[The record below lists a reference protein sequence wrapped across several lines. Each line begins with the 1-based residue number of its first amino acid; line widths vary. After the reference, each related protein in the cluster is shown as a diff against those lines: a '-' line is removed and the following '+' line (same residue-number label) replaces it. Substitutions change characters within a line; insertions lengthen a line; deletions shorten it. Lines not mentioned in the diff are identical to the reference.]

1 MVTSAKDPGAV
12 LPEPNPEADGGRP
25 FAVGDGQPFAS
36 VEGKP
41 GWVLWLKHELGLDRA
56 VGYTVLARG
65 VQILSS
71 TGTVLLILRFL
82 TLVEQGYYYTL
93 LSLASLQV
101 VFELGFSFVVLQMAA
116 HESVHLKLH
125 ADGRIEGDPVAQ
137 ARLASALQLT
147 VRWYLRAAIVMAII
161 LVPLGILFFSRK
173 SPPGVSVSWLGPWV
187 TGVLAVSVSFLVMPL
202 FAFFEGC
209 KEIWQVAKF
218 RMYQALMTMAMSWG
232 TMASG
237 HGLYACTMVNLG
249 VILVGAIFLRK
260 RWALL
265 AALLRYPVH
274 GKEVCWREE
283 IWPFQWKTGVSW
295 LCSYFMV
302 QVFTPVLFAYQG
314 PADAGKLGL
323 SLSIVGYLP
332 IVVLSWMSTKATPFG
347 QFVKLGR
354 YRELDH
360 VFFRTLRQS
369 LVVILLLAAGCFGG
383 VVVVQRV
390 FPALAARM
398 EGPSIFVFLLLAAVG
413 TFVVQG
419 MAVYLRSFKQEPYLF
434 QSTAVAGLS
443 FLGVLIVAPRRGS
456 SGVALVYFLCSGI
469 LSVLWAVQIFQKQRN
484 GWAGK
489 PSRDLA

>member
-1 MVTSAKDPGAV
+1 MGIIETTTV
-12 LPEPNPEADGGRP
+12 LGERAGRRPWPE
-25 FAVGDGQPFAS
+25 
-36 VEGKP
+36 
-41 GWVLWLKHELGLDRA
+41 WVHWLKRLLGLDRA
-56 VGYTVLARG
+56 VGYTVLAR
-65 VQILSS
+65 VIQILSS

-82 TLVEQGYYYTL
+82 TPVEQGYYYTL

-125 ADGRIEGDPVAQ
+125 ADGRIEGDPVAH

-147 VRWYLRAAIVMAII
+147 VRWYLRTAVAMAII
-161 LVPLGILFFSRK
+161 LVPLGIVFFSRR
-173 SPPGVSVSWLGPWV
+173 SPAGVSVSWFGPWV
-187 TGVLAVSVSFLVMPL
+187 TAVLAVSVSFLVMPL
-202 FAFFEGC
+202 FGFFEGC
-209 KEIWQVAKF
+209 KEVWQVARF

-237 HGLYACTMVNLG
+237 HGLYACTMVNIG
-249 VILVGAIFLRK
+249 VIFVGVAFLWK
-260 RWALL
+260 RWKLLRALL
-265 AALLRYPVH
+265 CFPVRN
-274 GKEVCWREE
+274 EVSWHEE
-283 IWPFQWKTGVSW
+283 IWPFQWKTGVSF

-302 QVFTPVLFAYQG
+302 QVFTPVLFAYRG
-314 PADAGKLGL
+314 PADAGRLGL

-332 IVVLSWMSTKATPFG
+332 IVVLSWLSTKATPFG

-354 YRELDH
+354 FRELDR

-369 LVVILLLAAGCFGG
+369 LVVILLLAAGCFGA
-383 VVVVQRV
+383 VEAVQRV

-398 EGPSIFVFLLLAAVG
+398 EAPRIFVFLLLAAVG

-443 FLGVLIVAPRRGS
+443 FLGVLIVAPRWGS
-456 SGVALVYFLCSGI
+456 SGVAMVYFVCSGF
-469 LSVLWAVQIFQKQRN
+469 LAVLWAVLIFQKQRR
-484 GWAGK
+484 GWA
-489 PSRDLA
+489 RERVQD

>member
-1 MVTSAKDPGAV
+1 MAT
-12 LPEPNPEADGGRP
+12 EPTN
-25 FAVGDGQPFAS
+25 AS
-36 VEGKP
+36 VLLQEKSVVAATP
-41 GWVLWLKHELGLDRA
+41 WPHWVQHLKHLLGLDRA
-56 VGYTVLARG
+56 VGFTVLAR
-65 VQILSS
+65 VIQILSS
-71 TGTVLLILRFL
+71 SGTVLLILRFL
-82 TLVEQGYYYTL
+82 TPVEQGYYYTL

-116 HESVHLKLH
+116 HESVHLKLQ
-125 ADGRIEGDPVAQ
+125 ADGQIEGDPVAH

-147 VRWYLRAAIVMAII
+147 LRWYLRAALVMAVI
-161 LVPLGILFFSRK
+161 LVPLGIVFFSQK
-173 SPPGVSVSWLGPWV
+173 SPAGVSVSWLGPWV
-187 TGVLAVSVSFLVMPL
+187 SAVLAVSASFLVMPL

-249 VILVGAIFLRK
+249 VILVGVIFLRK
-260 RWALL
+260 HWALVT
-265 AALLRYPVH
+265 ALLRHPTR
-274 GKEVCWREE
+274 GKAVSWRDE
-283 IWPFQWKTGVSW
+283 IWPFQWKTAVSW

-302 QVFTPVLFAYQG
+302 QIFMPVLFAYRG
-314 PADAGKLGL
+314 PAEAGKLGL
-323 SLSIVGYLP
+323 SLSVVGYLP

-369 LVVILLLAAGCFGG
+369 FAVILLLAAVCFAG
-383 VVVVQRV
+383 VVAVQSV
-390 FPALAARM
+390 FSTLAARM

-434 QSTAVAGLS
+434 QSIAVAGLS
-443 FLGVLIVAPRRGS
+443 FLGVLIVAPRWGS
-456 SGVALVYFLCSGI
+456 SGVAVVYFLCSGI
-469 LSVLWAVQIFQKQRN
+469 LAVVWAVLIFKKQRN
-484 GWAGK
+484 RWAGER
-489 PSRDLA
+489 SGDLA